1 MRIINSD
8 AALQAHPEFLNEQ
21 IDDHDKAIYAKGW
34 NDCNKE
40 YYNSIAELPV
50 ASMACTDLST
60 RLRRAFEADELVNQR
75 LLLGAADAIEELLA
89 AVPKWISVEER
100 LPEQFICVFA
110 TDGEDVG
117 IAAFQ
122 GFIDDYPVWS
132 NAWNLEYI
140 EDQYD
145 EDFLQ
150 VTHWMPLPSTE
161 GLNEG

>member
-1 MRIINSD
+1 MRD
-8 AALQAHPEFLNEQ
+8 YAA
-21 IDDHDKAIYAKGW
+21 ISK
-34 NDCNKE
+34 
-40 YYNSIAELPV
+40 
-50 ASMACTDLST
+50 
-60 RLRRAFEADELVNQR
+60 RLRRYSENCVAYKLDADFADAVSD
-75 LLLGAADAIEELLA
+75 AADAIEELLDELTTIRKQF
-89 AVPKWISVEER
+89 PRWISVEER

-150 VTHWMPLPSTE
+150 VTHWMPLPAPPKGVE
-161 GLNEG
+161 